1 MDKLFWLL
9 PGELAGR
16 PGPDREPWNV
26 DSLWNGGIRAILS
39 VNDGRIVH
47 TADLKARGIAYA
59 CEPLSPN
66 APPRMGDDEIC
77 RAALPRAYRF
87 VAGQLREDKPVLV
100 HCSSGKDRTGLFLCY
115 FLLRRFRL
123 SPDQAMDRV
132 RHVRPIALSAE
143 GWQEFTAALLAAVR
157 TQRN

>member
-16 PGPDREPWNV
+16 AGPDREPWNL
-26 DSLWNGGIRAILS
+26 DSLWSGGIRAILS

-47 TADLKARGIAYA
+47 AADLKARGIAYA

-66 APPRMGDDEIC
+66 APPRRGDDEIC
-77 RAALPRAYRF
+77 RVALPRAYNF
-87 VAGQLREDKPVLV
+87 VEGQLRDGRPVLV

-115 FLLRRFRL
+115 FLVRRFGL
-123 SPDQAMDRV
+123 SPERAMDRV
-132 RHVRPIALSAE
+132 CLVRPIALSAE
-143 GWQEFTAALLAAVR
+143 GWREFATGLLAAVN
-157 TQRN
+157 T